1 MSESNTESNTKN
13 LPTKNFP
20 IEKIDWEKAQK
31 IFYSDKEAILN
42 QIKREINRYP
52 YVKEIM
58 LLLAGGLLISA
69 ALLMPGLHRA
79 IPPSVW
85 EGKEYKK
92 YRLKETLKRLHKQKV
107 VEVLE
112 TKDGYVV
119 KITRNG
125 LIRALRYK
133 LDDMNVKRKKSWDKK
148 WRIVIF
154 DIEEQK
160 KKLRDEFRKRLKQL
174 GFYSLQESVYV
185 HAFPCFDE
193 VEFLR
198 QIYEVPVNVTHI
210 LAEKI
215 ESQENLEK
223 FFGVGIFA

>member
-1 MSESNTESNTKN
+1 MNDFNGKSSS
-13 LPTKNFP
+13 

-42 QIKREINRYP
+42 QIKQEIDRYP
-52 YVKEIM
+52 YVKEIL
-58 LLLAGGLLISA
+58 LLLAGGVLISA
-69 ALLMPGLHRA
+69 ALLMPGIHRV
-79 IPPSVW
+79 IPSSIW
-85 EGKEYKK
+85 QGKGYKK
-92 YRLKETLKRLHKQKV
+92 YRLKQTLKRLHKQKI

-112 TKDGYVV
+112 TKDGNIV
-119 KITRNG
+119 KITKNG
-125 LIRALRYK
+125 LTRALQYK
-133 LDDMNVKRKKSWDKK
+133 LDVMNVKRKKSWDKK

-154 DIEEQK
+154 DIEEEK

-193 VEFLR
+193 IEFLR
-198 QIYEVPVNVTHI
+198 QIHEVPINVTYI

-223 FFGVGIFA
+223 FFQVGIFA

>member
-1 MSESNTESNTKN
+1 MTYFKIDSS
-13 LPTKNFP
+13 

-31 IFYSDKEAILN
+31 IFDSDREEILN
-42 QIKREINRYP
+42 RLTREINRYP
-52 YVKEIM
+52 YAKEIL
-58 LLLAGGLLISA
+58 LLLAGGILVSA
-69 ALLMPGLHRA
+69 ALFMPGVHHVFSSS
-79 IPPSVW
+79 IW
-85 EGKEYKK
+85 QGKGYKK
-92 YRLKETLKRLHKQKV
+92 YRLKETLKRLHRQKI

-112 TKDGYVV
+112 TRDGHVV
-119 KITRNG
+119 KITKNG
-125 LIRALRYK
+125 LTRALQYK
-133 LDDMNVKRKKSWDKK
+133 LDEMRIKRRKSWDNK

-154 DIEEQK
+154 DIEEKK

-198 QIYEVPVNVTHI
+198 QIYEVPINVTYI
-210 LAEKI
+210 LGEKI

-223 FFGVGIFA
+223 FFQVGIFV